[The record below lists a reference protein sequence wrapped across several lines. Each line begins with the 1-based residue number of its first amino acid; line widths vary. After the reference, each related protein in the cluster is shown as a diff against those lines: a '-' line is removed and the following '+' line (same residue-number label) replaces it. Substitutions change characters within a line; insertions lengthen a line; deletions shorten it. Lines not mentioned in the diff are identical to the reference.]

1 MFEHLQRQ
9 LRTLSETTEISV
21 PLEADSEG
29 FLDKECPSETCLFQ
43 FKILEEDWKK
53 IVRDEEVFC
62 PSCRHFAHAQ
72 SWFTT
77 EQTSLA

>member
-43 FKILEEDWKK
+43 FKILEEDWQN
-53 IVRDEEVFC
+53 IVRDEEVFAPHAAILLMLDLGLQ
-62 PSCRHFAHAQ
+62 PSR
-72 SWFTT
+72 
-77 EQTSLA
+77 